1 MPHRRWRGNRRP
13 ATIAAMRY
21 PPPTAEERARRRR
34 VAKLHERREFAMYK
48 ALLWLKEAAWTIAFL
63 AGGTLLLVFWHAIY
77 SIPQMIVAWLF
88 N

>member
-1 MPHRRWRGNRRP
+1 
-13 ATIAAMRY
+13 
-21 PPPTAEERARRRR
+21 
-34 VAKLHERREFAMYK
+34 MYK